1 MGENTSNYN
10 YRISTNNNEY
20 NENNKNNETNN
31 EKINNLEQND
41 IDNNLY
47 KENNNDLNQSK
58 EIKEE
63 SSDSFSSHKNEK
75 KLKKMN
81 KNSIYNKNYN
91 SNEKENM
98 DINSSNNNN
107 IENNNKNI
115 INPFLEKF
123 EIDSK
128 QKNVYNLINT
138 KRGNDTEPNLDG
150 LEDFNDLIYD
160 KKNLNIKYNTI
171 QINQIQKSIP
181 ILLSDEAF
189 NRKMKEYQ
197 TEIFRRKKDLE
208 INDDIENRINKTGIK
223 NINVN
228 NSQELNMSAKKYLN
242 SDDIFSSDKKK

>member
-1 MGENTSNYN
+1 M
-10 YRISTNNNEY
+10 
-20 NENNKNNETNN
+20 
-31 EKINNLEQND
+31 
-41 IDNNLY
+41 
-47 KENNNDLNQSK
+47 
-58 EIKEE
+58 
-63 SSDSFSSHKNEK
+63 
-75 KLKKMN
+75 
-81 KNSIYNKNYN
+81 
-91 SNEKENM
+91 
-98 DINSSNNNN
+98 
-107 IENNNKNI
+107 
-115 INPFLEKF
+115 
-123 EIDSK
+123 
-128 QKNVYNLINT
+128 
-138 KRGNDTEPNLDG
+138 DG

-242 SDDIFSSDKKK
+242 SDDIFSSDKKNDINNSNKKKENINFNENQKLRSQNRNNLFKREDNINNYKKINDEDNDDIPRIETVDLINNENNIEENEEEKININNKI